1 MGPMQ
6 TRRHYNGLKTILL
19 FVGIIAVL
27 AGVGWILS
35 QSTGDLT
42 WIVVFSLIGLVTTA
56 ISYWNSDKVA
66 IRAMKAQPV
75 SPNQAPELHRMVSEL
90 AAAYRMPTPRLYVAN
105 TEAPN
110 AFATGR
116 NPKNSAVC
124 VTTGILQVLDARE
137 LRGVLAHELSHVAN
151 RDILTGS
158 VAAALANVVTT
169 AANVLAFGSLYGGRS
184 VGRNPLA
191 VIVAAFAAPLAAM
204 VIRMAISRTR
214 EYDADADGALLTQDP
229 LGLASALLK
238 LEAAAQ
244 QLPMRP
250 TRRLEPVSHLMIAN
264 PFGPLAG
271 GQLFASHPPIEQRV
285 ERLHGM
291 AVDLGQVPPA

>member
-27 AGVGWILS
+27 AGVWWILS

-75 SPNQAPELHRMVSEL
+75 SPNQ
-90 AAAYRMPTPRLYVAN
+90 
-105 TEAPN
+105 
-110 AFATGR
+110 
-116 NPKNSAVC
+116 
-124 VTTGILQVLDARE
+124 ARE

-250 TRRLEPVSHLMIAN
+250 TLRLEPVSHLMIAN

>member
-90 AAAYRMPTPRLYVAN
+90 AAAYRMPTPRLFVAN

-124 VTTGILQVLDARE
+124 VTTGRYRRPDRDPGARFAT
-137 LRGVLAHELSHVAN
+137 RVV
-151 RDILTGS
+151 S
-158 VAAALANVVTT
+158 VVGWSADT
-169 AANVLAFGSLYGGRS
+169 S
-184 VGRNPLA
+184 V
-191 VIVAAFAAPLAAM
+191 
-204 VIRMAISRTR
+204 
-214 EYDADADGALLTQDP
+214 Q
-229 LGLASALLK
+229 ASDT
-238 LEAAAQ
+238 EG
-244 QLPMRP
+244 
-250 TRRLEPVSHLMIAN
+250 N
-264 PFGPLAG
+264 
-271 GQLFASHPPIEQRV
+271 HP
-285 ERLHGM
+285 
-291 AVDLGQVPPA
+291 

>member
-1 MGPMQ
+1 MAWS
-6 TRRHYNGLKTILL
+6 
-19 FVGIIAVL
+19 IARLCRAVPPV
-27 AGVGWILS
+27 AAM
-35 QSTGDLT
+35 STG
-42 WIVVFSLIGLVTTA
+42 
-56 ISYWNSDKVA
+56 
-66 IRAMKAQPV
+66 R
-75 SPNQAPELHRMVSEL
+75 
-90 AAAYRMPTPRLYVAN
+90 
-105 TEAPN
+105 
-110 AFATGR
+110 
-116 NPKNSAVC
+116 
-124 VTTGILQVLDARE
+124 
-137 LRGVLAHELSHVAN
+137 VAN

-250 TRRLEPVSHLMIAN
+250 MRPTRRLEPVSHLMIAN

-271 GQLFASHPPIEQRV
+271 GQLFASHPPSSSGSSACTGWPSTSGRYRRPDRDPGARFATRV
-285 ERLHGM
+285 VSVVGWSADTSVQASDTEGNH
-291 AVDLGQVPPA
+291 P